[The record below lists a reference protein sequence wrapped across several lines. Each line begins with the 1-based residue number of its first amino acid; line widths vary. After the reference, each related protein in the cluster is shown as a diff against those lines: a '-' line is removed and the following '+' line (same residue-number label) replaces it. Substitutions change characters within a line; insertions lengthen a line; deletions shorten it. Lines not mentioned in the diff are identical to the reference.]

1 MGCGASKN
9 KQRVDPVLQVCV
21 RSNSAEAVTVALER
35 VGVDINGADERGMT
49 ALMYAAVLGKDEA
62 ISVLV
67 AKGANTE
74 MVDRNGMTAA
84 MHAAYAGK
92 HSALKKLEG
101 AGARL
106 SPGCAHRTHA
116 RQ

>member
-1 MGCGASKN
+1 MSKS
-9 KQRVDPVLQVCV
+9 KQQVDPVLQVCV

-35 VGVDINGADERGMT
+35 VGVDINGTDERGMT

-67 AKGANTE
+67 AKGADTE
-74 MVDRNGMTAA
+74 IMDRNGMTAA

-92 HSALKKLEG
+92 DTALKTLAG
-101 AGARL
+101 VGARL
-106 SPGCAHRTHA
+106 SPACAQRTKA
-116 RQ
+116 KR

>member
-1 MGCGASKN
+1 MGCGASKS

-35 VGVDINGADERGMT
+35 VGVDNNGTDGHGMT
-49 ALMYAAVLGKDEA
+49 ALMYAAILGKDEA
-62 ISVLV
+62 ISVLL

-74 MVDRNGMTAA
+74 IIDHNGMTAA

-92 HSALKKLEG
+92 DSALNKLEA

-106 SPGCAHRTHA
+106 SLGCTHHT
-116 RQ
+116 